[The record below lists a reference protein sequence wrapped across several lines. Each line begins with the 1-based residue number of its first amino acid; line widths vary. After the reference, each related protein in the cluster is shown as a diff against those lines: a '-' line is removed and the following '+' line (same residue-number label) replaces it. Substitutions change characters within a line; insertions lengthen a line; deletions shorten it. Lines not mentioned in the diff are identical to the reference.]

1 MRDGDGYYYV
11 LGRSDDTLKIAG
23 KRTGPSEIEAL
34 LLASGRIKEAA
45 AIGVPDPI
53 KGTAIVCVCVRRS
66 ESVPEGEDADE
77 LAAAVMRG
85 LGTPFPPKHIV
96 FTTDLPKTRN
106 MKIMRRVI
114 RAAYLGEDLG
124 DLSSL
129 VNPKSVEALVA
140 RAKG

>member
-1 MRDGDGYYYV
+1 
-11 LGRSDDTLKIAG
+11 
-23 KRTGPSEIEAL
+23 
-34 LLASGRIKEAA
+34 
-45 AIGVPDPI
+45 
-53 KGTAIVCVCVRRS
+53 
-66 ESVPEGEDADE
+66 
-77 LAAAVMRG
+77 MRG
-85 LGTPFPPKHIV
+85 LGTPFRPKHIV

-129 VNPKSVEALVA
+129 VNPESVEALVA